1 MQRVSITESRAGI
14 ARLGKT
20 VWTFRTYPDG
30 ESVENTRTEVGDRL
44 FPVAPQAS
52 PLKPAPGFSPE
63 GGISLP
69 VCVSH
74 RSRATTQPFH
84 ILPMRQ
90 HLYQILRNEIPI
102 LFSKH
107 MVGLLNYDL
116 ALVPPS
122 GLLRVRGGAAV
133 RWLTHTGSSCAALR
147 AKTKQPEAGF
157 RL

>member
-63 GGISLP
+63 GGTSLP
-69 VCVSH
+69 LVRKPPESGNK
-74 RSRATTQPFH
+74 TT
-84 ILPMRQ
+84 IL
-90 HLYQILRNEIPI
+90 Y
-102 LFSKH
+102 
-107 MVGLLNYDL
+107 
-116 ALVPPS
+116 
-122 GLLRVRGGAAV
+122 
-133 RWLTHTGSSCAALR
+133 SSDAPASISDTSQCDIYLI
-147 AKTKQPEAGF
+147 
-157 RL
+157 